1 MAKIQWIKISYLIN
15 VNGNIIGI
23 LNDDNN
29 ILNVLMLK
37 VDDVK
42 ERKMFVINLQSND
55 IVIYNE

>member
-1 MAKIQWIKISYLIN
+1 MAKIQLIKISYLIN